1 MKLRTLMLASL
12 MGLSLGFSACSE
24 KSTEANGSGSH
35 SDSHSESHNDGHSTD
50 HSESKTVVDSH
61 NGKAANNN
69 IELGETI
76 TMTDDTKTF
85 ESDVKEMFAVMNTS
99 EGTMKIKLFHKRA
112 PMTVANF
119 VGLAEGTKEY
129 TDPNTG
135 EKTKGKYYDGLIFH
149 RVIPGFM
156 IQGGDPLGKG
166 VGGPGY
172 QFDDEFH
179 PELKHSKAGILSMAN
194 AGPGTNGSQFF
205 ITEAPTPHL
214 DNRHSVFGEVV
225 EGLDVVTKIA
235 NVKRDGRDKPLEDV
249 KIETLTIER
258 VK

>member
-1 MKLRTLMLASL
+1 MMKALQLFALSGLLMLA
-12 MGLSLGFSACSE
+12 LGSCSE
-24 KSTEANGSGSH
+24 KVEA
-35 SDSHSESHNDGHSTD
+35 
-50 HSESKTVVDSH
+50 SKNENYDTQ
-61 NGKAANNN
+61 NTTNNN
-69 IELGETI
+69 AEHGETI
-76 TMTDDTKTF
+76 TMTDTTKVPD
-85 ESDVKEMFAVMNTS
+85 SDVKEMYALMKTS
-99 EGTMKIKLFHKRA
+99 MGDMKIKLFHKRA
-112 PMTVANF
+112 PLTVANF

-156 IQGGDPLGKG
+156 IQGGDPLGVG
-166 VGGPGY
+166 TGGPGY

-179 PELKHSKAGILSMAN
+179 PELKHSKPGILSMAN

-205 ITEAPTPHL
+205 ITEVATPHL

-225 EGLDVVTKIA
+225 EGLDLIPKITG
-235 NVKRDGRDKPLEDV
+235 VKRDRNDKPLEDI
-249 KIETLTIER
+249 KIESLTIER